1 MNNTKII
8 NNRQAIDLTA
18 LNFNFNKMV
27 KLKFNQNT
35 DSIDL
40 IKGKD
45 IITTFN
51 NQEFGELL
59 TEMRKM
65 IESVNPKLGERR
77 ERKERIKNLKNNLK
91 ILLTIKIIDFK
102 NKINKWIKKN

>member
-1 MNNTKII
+1 MKTI
-8 NNRQAIDLTA
+8 NSRQTINLAV
-18 LNFNFNKMV
+18 LNFKFYKMV

-40 IKGKD
+40 VKGKD
-45 IITTFN
+45 IITTFS

-65 IESVNPKLGERR
+65 IELVNPKLGERR